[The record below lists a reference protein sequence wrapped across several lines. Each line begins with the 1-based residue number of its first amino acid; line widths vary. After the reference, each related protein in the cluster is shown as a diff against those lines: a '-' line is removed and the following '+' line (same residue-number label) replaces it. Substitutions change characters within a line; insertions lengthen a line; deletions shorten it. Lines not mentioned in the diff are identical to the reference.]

1 MRISDW
7 SSDVCSSDLAV
18 EAVSLGLCNRTVP
31 RAQLWDESLA
41 LAERIARN
49 SPLVLKL
56 LKRSLRHGG
65 EMPLGAALAH
75 EQAMIGLVLDSDDA
89 HEGCEAFLSNRTP
102 RFKGN

>member
-1 MRISDW
+1 MFTGDQIS
-7 SSDVCSSDLAV
+7 AV
-18 EAVSLGLCNRTVP
+18 EAASLGLCNRTVP

-89 HEGCEAFLSNRTP
+89 HEGCERSEEHTSELQSLMRISYAV
-102 RFKGN
+102 